1 MILVRLM
8 LHCMMWMLMIS
19 KCIIIYLINRMRWVP
34 SFSACFGCK
43 RFIMTTTRD
52 RRRCMMMMVV
62 VTVVALVLMPVEEIR
77 KVHIDFN
84 DYNMM

>member
-1 MILVRLM
+1 
-8 LHCMMWMLMIS
+8 
-19 KCIIIYLINRMRWVP
+19 
-34 SFSACFGCK
+34 
-43 RFIMTTTRD
+43 
-52 RRRCMMMMVV
+52 MMMMVV